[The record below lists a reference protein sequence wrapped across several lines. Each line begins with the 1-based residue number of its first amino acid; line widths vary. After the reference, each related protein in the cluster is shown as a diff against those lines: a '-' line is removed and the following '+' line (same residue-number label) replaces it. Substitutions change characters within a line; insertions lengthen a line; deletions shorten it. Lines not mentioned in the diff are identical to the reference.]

1 MYSTKQEVD
10 AEAYLRGKAV
20 KMDGKEE
27 SQKLRVFQGSSVNEQ
42 NENFA
47 RMMEDPLFKIKLEQE
62 KAKQ

>member
-1 MYSTKQEVD
+1 M
-10 AEAYLRGKAV
+10 RGKAV

-27 SQKLRVFQGSSVNEQ
+27 SQKLRVFQGSSINEQ

-62 KAKQ
+62 RAK